1 MSSTILV
8 TGGCGYIGSHTCVE
22 LIEAGYEVIVLDNLS
37 NGRPEA
43 LLGVERITGTR
54 PKLIEADLRDL
65 PAMRKACESTRP
77 DAVIHFAGLKAV
89 GESAKF
95 PMRYFENNVAGS
107 INLLKAM
114 EEINCT
120 SLVFSSS
127 CTVYGNPEKLPIYES
142 AAVGDTSSPYGR
154 TKLMIEQILMEL
166 YYADSEWNISILRY
180 FNPVG
185 AHPSGEIGED
195 PCGYSDNLMP
205 PVCQV
210 AAGSREQLKIY
221 GGDYPTR
228 DGTCIR
234 DYLHVTDLAIGH
246 LAAVRKLEKT
256 PGLMIHNLGTGIGYT
271 VLEVIDAFREAS
283 EQEIPYEI
291 IERRMGDVA
300 QIWADPALAKC
311 ELGWKAERGLVE
323 MCRDI
328 WYWQQKYP
336 SGYGN

>member
-1 MSSTILV
+1 MSSIVLV

-37 NGRPEA
+37 NGKPEA

-65 PAMRKACESTRP
+65 PAIRQACESFRP

-89 GESAKF
+89 GESVQF

-107 INLLKAM
+107 INLFKAM
-114 EEINCT
+114 QETNC
-120 SLVFSSS
+120 SNLVFSSS
-127 CTVYGNPEKLPIYES
+127 CTVYGNPVKLPIDES
-142 AAVGDTSSPYGR
+142 APVGDTSSPYGH
-154 TKLMIEQILMEL
+154 TKLMIEQVLGAL
-166 YYADSEWNISILRY
+166 HAADLGWNTSILRY

-195 PCGYSDNLMP
+195 PSGYSDNLMP

-210 AAGSREQLKIY
+210 AAGYREQLKVY

-228 DGTCIR
+228 DGSCIR

-246 LAAVRKLEKT
+246 LAALRKLEEI
-256 PGLMIHNLGTGIGYT
+256 PGLMIHNLGTGQGCT

-283 EQEIPYEI
+283 GREIPYEI
-291 IERRMGDVA
+291 VERRPGDVTE
-300 QIWADPALAKC
+300 IWADPTLAER
-311 ELGWKAERGLVE
+311 ELG
-323 MCRDI
+323 
-328 WYWQQKYP
+328 
-336 SGYGN
+336 